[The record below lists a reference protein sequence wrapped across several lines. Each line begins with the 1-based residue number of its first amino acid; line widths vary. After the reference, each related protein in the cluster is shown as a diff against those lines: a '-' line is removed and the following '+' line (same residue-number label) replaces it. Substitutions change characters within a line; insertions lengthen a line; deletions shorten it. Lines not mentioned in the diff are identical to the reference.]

1 MLKIDYTIP
10 ATEYYD
16 EIIEEFVTFDPKSIH
31 VSLEHSLVA
40 ISKWEAKYHKPFLSN
55 DEKTSEETLDYICMM
70 DPSESLTIPDLH
82 RLPAKIMQ
90 KIQNY
95 IQDPMTATTF
105 SSTNQSGREIITS
118 EVIYYDM
125 IAAQIPFECQYWH
138 LNRLLTLL
146 HICSIKNSP
155 QKKMSKSE
163 ILARNRVLNA
173 QRRAKMHTKG

>member
-16 EIIEEFVTFDPKSIH
+16 EVIEEFVPFDSRSIH

-70 DPSESLTIPDLH
+70 DPSESLTITKLH

-90 KIQNY
+90 KI
-95 IQDPMTATTF
+95 D
-105 SSTNQSGREIITS
+105 
-118 EVIYYDM
+118 
-125 IAAQIPFECQYWH
+125 
-138 LNRLLTLL
+138 
-146 HICSIKNSP
+146 
-155 QKKMSKSE
+155 
-163 ILARNRVLNA
+163 
-173 QRRAKMHTKG
+173 

>member
-16 EIIEEFVTFDPKSIH
+16 EVIEEFVTFDSRSIH

-55 DEKTSEETLDYICMM
+55 DEKSPEETLDYICMM
-70 DPSESLTIPDLH
+70 DSSESLTIPDLR

-90 KIQNY
+90 NIQNY

-105 SSTNQSGREIITS
+105 SSNRQSGREILTS

-146 HICSIKNSP
+146 RVCSIKNGP

-163 ILARNRVLNA
+163 ILARNRALNA